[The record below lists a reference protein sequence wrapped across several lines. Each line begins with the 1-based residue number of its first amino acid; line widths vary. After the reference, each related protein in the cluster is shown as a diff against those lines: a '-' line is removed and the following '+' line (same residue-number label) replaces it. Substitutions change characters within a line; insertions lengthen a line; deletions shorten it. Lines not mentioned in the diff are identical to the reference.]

1 MRRDGLGRTWRSK
14 GGGRKLGWVQLRLHH
29 TQESTFSVLAT
40 RYSERVMARNRL
52 GKVNFQE
59 TKLGR
64 CLQVKHKA
72 KPRQNK
78 MEGSKWQVTLV
89 GVGGERLEFVV
100 CVPRCHGR
108 LRRDLISPSY
118 WSNPWRRAWQHTPVF
133 LPGKSHG
140 NRSLVDSQ
148 RVKQDWA
155 TEYTSVKHG

>member
-1 MRRDGLGRTWRSK
+1 MK

-89 GVGGERLEFVV
+89 GVGG
-100 CVPRCHGR
+100 GT
-108 LRRDLISPSY
+108 
-118 WSNPWRRAWQHTPVF
+118 A
-133 LPGKSHG
+133 
-140 NRSLVDSQ
+140 
-148 RVKQDWA
+148 
-155 TEYTSVKHG
+155 